1 MSALFLVGLDLS
13 PADVEYVDRAVKA
26 SGMDVREFVR
36 AGVLMQADSVLE
48 RGAGEDVP
56 SLQVRAMDA
65 AREFA
70 ALPENCRMDLSRIE
84 RDDAV
89 AGFVWLEMS
98 TANAFY
104 AWLAHS
110 KPELFEEIRRGD
122 YAGQ

>member
-56 SLQVRAMDA
+56 SLQVRAMA
-65 AREFA
+65 VAREFA
-70 ALPENCRMDLSRIE
+70 ALPENCGMDLSRIE

-98 TANAFY
+98 TASAFY